1 MSFPDHLIPNTFGL
15 FAFPLLISIFMCAT
29 SCTNLFYLTKCRR
42 RGHLIVERRQ
52 YGRPP
57 LPLSTCSQ
65 PSSVSRLDQSSSCHK
80 KAPSLSLALV
90 SVSPTWLGTVDVT
103 RRSSAWHTRTRGI
116 AHDLPEV
123 SGVSRVTPLPRKWLA
138 ASMRRR
144 ASPGN
149 VSKIGSRDVAGGLRL
164 RLCSSC
170 MG

>member
-1 MSFPDHLIPNTFGL
+1 
-15 FAFPLLISIFMCAT
+15 MCAT

-116 AHDLPEV
+116 AHVDITTREAVKPSDEFCFQDLPEV